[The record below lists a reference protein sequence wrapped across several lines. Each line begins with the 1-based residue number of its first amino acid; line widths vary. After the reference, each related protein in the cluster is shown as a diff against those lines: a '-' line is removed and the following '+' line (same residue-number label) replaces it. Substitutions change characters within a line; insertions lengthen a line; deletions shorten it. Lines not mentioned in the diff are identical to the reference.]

1 MSELE
6 TARAGVFLSI
16 LALTLTWVL
25 FSNSNDARTA
35 VQGSQSIAVCASTHG
50 AICDAPPTSEIAA
63 ASADI
68 AYLGEVVVTASRL
81 PTPLGRL
88 VVSASRLPADA
99 YSRVRVAE
107 AEGSRSIVVQ

>member
-25 FSNSNDARTA
+25 FSNSDDTRTA
-35 VQGSQSIAVCASTHG
+35 VQAQSIAVCASTHG
-50 AICDAPPTSEIAA
+50 AICDAPPSTEIPAS
-63 ASADI
+63 SADI

-81 PTPLGRL
+81 PIPLGRL
-88 VVSASRLPADA
+88 VVSASRLPPDP